1 MRGGVRDSEQE
12 VLLPNQFVS
21 PFWRSAEEDELQ
33 YLKSRGFPTIFA
45 KCLQQRK
52 AYRFHQEAH
61 SCTYTHTVTAAPRY
75 GVHMHSSEC

>member
-1 MRGGVRDSEQE
+1 MNRKK
-12 VLLPNQFVS
+12 LLLNQFVS

-33 YLKSRGFPTIFA
+33 YLKSRGFPMTFA

-75 GVHMHSSEC
+75 EYICTYLNVNEN